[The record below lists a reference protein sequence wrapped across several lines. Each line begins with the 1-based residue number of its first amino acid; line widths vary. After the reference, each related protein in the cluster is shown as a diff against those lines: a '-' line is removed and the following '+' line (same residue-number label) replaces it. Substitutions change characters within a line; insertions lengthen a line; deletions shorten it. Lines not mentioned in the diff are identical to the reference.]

1 MFLLQ
6 NNLFLILYIIY
17 SS

>member
-1 MFLLQ
+1 MGLMMAT
-6 NNLFLILYIIY
+6 LYIIY